1 MDVPTIPA
9 ALARAARRFGER
21 EAVVDGDIRLTYA
34 DLHAQAL
41 GCARFFASEG
51 IQRGDRVA
59 ICSPNMWHWVVAA
72 LGALCAGATLV
83 PISTRFTGPEM
94 RDAVDRSGAAA
105 VVITGEFLGIDTLAQ
120 LGTPRPKVVLRIPVE
135 GGSTPESGV
144 VEWADL
150 ARGSAEISSAGIP
163 SVDPD
168 DVSDILFTS
177 GTTGR
182 SKGAM
187 SSHRQ
192 AIGVAEAWAKCG
204 GLTEH
209 DRYLVVNPF
218 FHSFGYKAG
227 ILAALLRGA
236 TILPQL
242 RFDVEETLRLIE
254 TERVTVLPGAPTIYQ
269 VMLDS
274 PARPEHDLSSLR
286 LAVTGAAT
294 VPVALVERMQ
304 VELSFDAVL
313 TGYGLTEAVVATM
326 CRLGDNATTVAHTS
340 GRATAGFEIKLG
352 DRDEILLRGPNVMLG
367 YLDDPEATAQAIDED
382 GWLHTGDVGV
392 LEERG

>member
-34 DLHAQAL
+34 DLHAQAI

-59 ICSPNMWHWVVAA
+59 ICSPNTWHWVVSA

-94 RDAVDRSGAAA
+94 RDVVDRSGAAA
-105 VVITGEFLGIDTLAQ
+105 LVITGEFLGIDRLAQ

-254 TERVTVLPGAPTIYQ
+254 TERVTVLPGAPTIYAGLPRPPRTRPVQ
-269 VMLDS
+269 S
-274 PARPEHDLSSLR
+274 PARGDWSRHR
-286 LAVTGAAT
+286 AGRARGAHAG
-294 VPVALVERMQ
+294 R
-304 VELSFDAVL
+304 VELRR
-313 TGYGLTEAVVATM
+313 GLD
-326 CRLGDNATTVAHTS
+326 RLRPHRSGGGHHVPPRRQRDDRGAHFWAGD
-340 GRATAGFEIKLG
+340 GRV
-352 DRDEILLRGPNVMLG
+352 RD
-367 YLDDPEATAQAIDED
+367 QA
-382 GWLHTGDVGV
+382 
-392 LEERG
+392 RRPR